1 MRLEGSE
8 LSLFSPIDERCI
20 ILSCGEHPESK
31 TASFDRANR
40 RRHCSD
46 FPIDTHIV
54 GIARRDTQY
63 RAILKTCSDV
73 LKPGIK
79 RSEVENY
86 FIMSKYVSFRLT
98 EEHEDSVQIAHE
110 GAGRV
115 CQEQLVYFTFE
126 FATVEPK

>member
-1 MRLEGSE
+1 MIALIVAAIAAIF
-8 LSLFSPIDERCI
+8 LLIHI
-20 ILSCGEHPESK
+20 VVI
-31 TASFDRANR
+31 
-40 RRHCSD
+40 
-46 FPIDTHIV
+46 HIV

-63 RAILKTCSDV
+63 RAILTTYSDV
-73 LKPGIK
+73 LKPGTK

-110 GAGRV
+110 GTGRV